1 MRNKINIPEHDVT
14 VNQIIRTSEQRG
26 VQIPGLTEKRSGA
39 EIIASEGSED
49 FLNYVEWLGF
59 AGDPNLVVLSSTHHY
74 YYDAE
79 EMKNVR
85 AVVNLIELNQ
95 IRDVRDFFSSISELL
110 EPRSHLIGSF
120 IDSLKINRYS
130 LKDSSVSANPA
141 RDDVEVRNS
150 ISSRIP
156 LLNTLYRFLDSK
168 INKHITGKEVDA
180 LLRESG
186 FRVEDMT
193 ELNGI
198 TYFCAQKL
206 PAVIR

>member
-1 MRNKINIPEHDVT
+1 MRNKINIPESDVT
-14 VNQIIRTSEQRG
+14 INQIIRTSEKKG
-26 VQIPGLTEKRSGA
+26 VIFPGHTEKKSGA

-59 AGDPNLVVLSSTHHY
+59 ASDPNLVVLSSTHHY

-79 EMKNVR
+79 EMRNVR
-85 AVVNLIELNQ
+85 AVVTLIELNQ
-95 IRDVRDFFSSISELL
+95 VRDVRDFFSSISGML
-110 EPRSHLIGSF
+110 ESRSRLIGSF
-120 IDSLKINRYS
+120 IDSQKINRYS
-130 LKDSSVSANPA
+130 LKDTSVSANTV
-141 RDDVEVRNS
+141 RDDEEVRNS

-168 INKHITGKEVDA
+168 INKHISGREVDI

-206 PAVIR
+206 PAVVK

>member
-1 MRNKINIPEHDVT
+1 MRNKINIPEPDVA
-14 VNQIIRTSEQRG
+14 VNQIIRTSEKKG
-26 VQIPGLTEKRSGA
+26 VLFPGLTEKKSGA

-59 AGDPNLVVLSSTHHY
+59 ASDPNLVVLSSTHHY

-85 AVVNLIELNQ
+85 AVVTLIELNQ
-95 IRDVRDFFSSISELL
+95 VRDVRDFFSSISGML
-110 EPRSHLIGSF
+110 ETRSHLIGSF
-120 IDSLKINRYS
+120 IDSQKINRYS
-130 LKDSSVSANPA
+130 LKDTSVKGNAV
-141 RDDVEVRNS
+141 RDDEEVRNS

-168 INKHITGKEVDA
+168 INKHLSGKEVDT

-206 PAVIR
+206 PAVVK

>member
-1 MRNKINIPEHDVT
+1 MRNKINIPESDVT
-14 VNQIIRTSEQRG
+14 VNQIIRTSEKKG
-26 VQIPGLTEKRSGA
+26 VLFPGLTEKKSRA

-59 AGDPNLVVLSSTHHY
+59 ASDPNLVVLSSTHHY

-85 AVVNLIELNQ
+85 AVVTLIELNQ
-95 IRDVRDFFSSISELL
+95 VRDVRDFFSSISGML
-110 EPRSHLIGSF
+110 ETRSHLIGSF
-120 IDSLKINRYS
+120 IDSQKINRYS
-130 LKDSSVSANPA
+130 LKDTSVKGNAV
-141 RDDVEVRNS
+141 RDDEEVRNS

-168 INKHITGKEVDA
+168 INKHLSGKEVDT

-206 PAVIR
+206 PAVVK

>member
-1 MRNKINIPEHDVT
+1 MRNKINIPESDVT
-14 VNQIIRTSEQRG
+14 VNQIIRTSEKKG
-26 VQIPGLTEKRSGA
+26 VLFPGLTEKKSRA

-59 AGDPNLVVLSSTHHY
+59 ASDPNLVVRSSTHHD

-85 AVVNLIELNQ
+85 AVVTLIELNQ
-95 IRDVRDFFSSISELL
+95 VRDVRDFFSSISGML
-110 EPRSHLIGSF
+110 ETRSHLIGSF
-120 IDSLKINRYS
+120 IDSQKINRYS
-130 LKDSSVSANPA
+130 LKDTSVKGNAV
-141 RDDVEVRNS
+141 RDDEEVRNS

-168 INKHITGKEVDA
+168 INKHLSGKEVDT

-206 PAVIR
+206 PAVVK

>member
-1 MRNKINIPEHDVT
+1 MRNKINIPEPDVA
-14 VNQIIRTSEQRG
+14 VNQIIRTSEKKG
-26 VQIPGLTEKRSGA
+26 VLFPGLTEKKSRA

-59 AGDPNLVVLSSTHHY
+59 ASDPNLVVLSSTHHY

-85 AVVNLIELNQ
+85 AVVTLIELNQ
-95 IRDVRDFFSSISELL
+95 VRDVRDFFSSISGML
-110 EPRSHLIGSF
+110 ETRSHLIGSF
-120 IDSLKINRYS
+120 IDSQKINRYS
-130 LKDSSVSANPA
+130 LKDTSVKGNAV
-141 RDDVEVRNS
+141 RDDEEVRNS

-168 INKHITGKEVDA
+168 INKHLSGKEVDT

-206 PAVIR
+206 PAVVK